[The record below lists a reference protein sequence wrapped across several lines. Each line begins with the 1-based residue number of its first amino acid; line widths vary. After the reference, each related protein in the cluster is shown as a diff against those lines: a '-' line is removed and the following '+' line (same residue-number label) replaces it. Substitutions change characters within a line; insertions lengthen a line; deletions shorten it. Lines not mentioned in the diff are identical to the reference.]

1 MVDFIPFGPLGGQKQ
16 DEGGKKK
23 KRNLLQKLTVRM
35 SQPVGIVDQS

>member
-23 KRNLLQKLTVRM
+23 PFAK
-35 SQPVGIVDQS
+35 VDCENVSASWES